1 MKAFQ
6 IKRIFLLILVLSV
19 LPSCLKDDDGWEKE
33 QKLLKQYLTA
43 NNITVEPTASGLYY
57 IEEVEGTG
65 AAVELGDYLIIEY
78 TARLLTGLIF
88 DSTDSLTAV
97 QNGFYIQ
104 GKLYGPLKFKLS
116 YVSIIGVKEGLTYM
130 KEGGKAR
137 LIIPSDIGF
146 GPYSYGNIPA
156 YSTLI
161 YDIELLEVIK
171 DPVAHE
177 VALLEN
183 YLIENN
189 ITVAPTESGLYYL
202 EIEAGEGNFPVQGN
216 SCVVN
221 YTGKLMDGRIFSKV
235 LAPDTYSFTIG
246 ITQLIEGFQEGVYLM
261 KPGGKA
267 IFIIPSSIGY
277 GTEGSQNGVIPPYST
292 LIFEVELT
300 QVN

>member
-1 MKAFQ
+1 MKTFQ
-6 IKRIFLLILVLSV
+6 IKRTVLLIFILTIIS
-19 LPSCLKDDDGWEKE
+19 SCLKDTDGWEKE
-33 QKLLKQYLTA
+33 QKLLKQYIAA

-65 AAVELGDYLIIEY
+65 ASVETDDYLIIEY
-78 TARLLTGLIF
+78 TARTLSGTIY

-97 QNGFYIQ
+97 QNGFSDQKIIF
-104 GKLYGPLKFKLS
+104 GPLKFKLS
-116 YVSIIGVKEGLTYM
+116 NVSIIGVKEGLTYM

-146 GPYSYGNIPA
+146 GRYSYGNLPG

-161 YDIELLEVIK
+161 YDIELIEVIK

-177 VALLEN
+177 ASLLEN
-183 YLIENN
+183 YLTEND
-189 ITVAPTESGLYYL
+189 ITIDPTASGLYYIEEL
-202 EIEAGEGNFPVQGN
+202 EGTGNFPVQGN

-221 YTGKLMDGRIFSKV
+221 FTGKLIDGRIFSKV
-235 LAPDTYSFTIG
+235 LGADTYTFTIG
-246 ITQLIEGFQEGVYLM
+246 ITEIIAGFQEGVYLM

-267 IFIIPSSIGY
+267 TFIIPSDIAY
-277 GTEGSQNGVIPPYST
+277 GSEGSPNRVIPPYST
-292 LIFEVELT
+292 LIFEVELK